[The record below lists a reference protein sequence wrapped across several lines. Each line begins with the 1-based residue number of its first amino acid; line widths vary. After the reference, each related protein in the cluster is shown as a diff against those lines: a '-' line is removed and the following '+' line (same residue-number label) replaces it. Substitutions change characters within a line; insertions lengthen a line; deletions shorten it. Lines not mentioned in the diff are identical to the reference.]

1 MMKYVNV
8 LVFNDLAYVYI
19 YIYIHY
25 IIYIC
30 VCVFLLQ
37 KITC

>member
-8 LVFNDLAYVYI
+8 LVFNDLAYV